1 MTEPLQSKP
10 LEIRILKQEFSNKNS
25 EINIKNDDQ
34 PTNQAESKQMIR
46 FDVSEIVPNLKS

>member
-10 LEIRILKQEFSNKNS
+10 LEIRILKKEFSNKNS